1 MLRIMGR
8 TWGLTLLVGVLG
20 ALLGYGIEL
29 VLDQAGWA
37 LVGGTI
43 GLCGGA
49 MLAGWVATRE
59 PSTRVAAASAPPP
72 EPAAAAPTE

>member
-8 TWGLTLLVGVLG
+8 TWGLTLLVGALG

-29 VLDQAGWA
+29 VAGQAGWA
-37 LVGGTI
+37 LVGASI

-49 MLAGWVATRE
+49 VYAGWLATRD
-59 PSTRVAAASAPPP
+59 
-72 EPAAAAPTE
+72 AAAPAAPAATTTEAAPAAPAE